1 MLGMRCGHKVDANR
15 GFLGVAAWGQS
26 HRGAGMLLDA
36 SSAAVDCKEGEQHK
50 AREKGTDPQV
60 V

>member
-1 MLGMRCGHKVDANR
+1 MQTGGS
-15 GFLGVAAWGQS
+15 WGGDKPQ
-26 HRGAGMLLDA
+26 HGAGMLLDA
-36 SSAAVDCKEGEQHK
+36 SSAAVGCKEREQHE